1 MRPATITSSTARDA
15 SPAGVL
21 AVDDLPTFRKVVR
34 ELVSATPG
42 MVVVGEAA
50 SGEEAV
56 ALVEQLE
63 PDLVL
68 MDVRMPGMGGV
79 RAARKI
85 KDAHPAI
92 IVALL
97 STTNPD
103 ELGSAGAECRADA
116 LIWKG
121 ELQPHLLLELWQ
133 RHQAA

>member
-1 MRPATITSSTARDA
+1 MRPATVTSSTARDV

-34 ELVSATPG
+34 ELVSAMPG
-42 MVVVGEAA
+42 MTVVGEAA
-50 SGEEAV
+50 SGEEAL
-56 ALVEQLE
+56 ALVEELE

-85 KDAHPAI
+85 KEAHPAI

-103 ELGSAGAECRADA
+103 ELGSAAAECRA
-116 LIWKG
+116 
-121 ELQPHLLLELWQ
+121 
-133 RHQAA
+133 